1 LEIQSDASLEGL
13 FLSLKQTIQPIID
26 LKELSLSLNTQK
38 VLSPNQ
44 GINRLVDLLQS
55 LTRTR
60 LERFKL
66 SCDQNTVTEEPVFLL
81 MMRNIANFTCLKVLH
96 IEFPFATLDFN
107 DEGFNEFSSSLAS
120 FHGLTDLNV
129 ALEGFNGVTETSL
142 KTLGVHI
149 VNPDK
154 LQSINLHLVS
164 IGTPISDSSL
174 LSWQQVFKKAQNLKN
189 LKFEFNY
196 LSMDNTVTDRALS
209 AFADLNDE
217 SIEQLNLVFAVPK
230 HSFTDE
236 GLLLFDQKLQR
247 LRNLRK
253 LRLCFLSTEH
263 EFTVNGVK
271 PLLGTISHLTKLYD
285 LQLSLNLKPNAT
297 FTESDMEDFVA
308 ALKNFWYLE
317 EISLQIFGSGVKVS
331 NYFVWKMLRNLSFDK
346 RLKKIFLSFENA
358 EIDLKSEL
366 MVKLPSML
374 SSLKRLKNIVLV
386 VKHNSLEVSDKDLN
400 SFVNQMKKRNKNLR
414 YPFIKVK

>member
-1 LEIQSDASLEGL
+1 
-13 FLSLKQTIQPIID
+13 
-26 LKELSLSLNTQK
+26 
-38 VLSPNQ
+38 
-44 GINRLVDLLQS
+44 
-55 LTRTR
+55 
-60 LERFKL
+60 
-66 SCDQNTVTEEPVFLL
+66 
-81 MMRNIANFTCLKVLH
+81 
-96 IEFPFATLDFN
+96 
-107 DEGFNEFSSSLAS
+107 
-120 FHGLTDLNV
+120 V

-317 EISLQIFGSGVKVS
+317 GISLQIFGSGVKVS

-386 VKHNSLEVSDKDLN
+386 VKHNSFEVSDKDVN
-400 SFVNQMKKRNKNLR
+400 SFVNQMKKRNKNLM

>member
-1 LEIQSDASLEGL
+1 
-13 FLSLKQTIQPIID
+13 
-26 LKELSLSLNTQK
+26 
-38 VLSPNQ
+38 
-44 GINRLVDLLQS
+44 
-55 LTRTR
+55 
-60 LERFKL
+60 
-66 SCDQNTVTEEPVFLL
+66 
-81 MMRNIANFTCLKVLH
+81 
-96 IEFPFATLDFN
+96 
-107 DEGFNEFSSSLAS
+107 
-120 FHGLTDLNV
+120 
-129 ALEGFNGVTETSL
+129 
-142 KTLGVHI
+142 
-149 VNPDK
+149 
-154 LQSINLHLVS
+154 
-164 IGTPISDSSL
+164 
-174 LSWQQVFKKAQNLKN
+174 
-189 LKFEFNY
+189 
-196 LSMDNTVTDRALS
+196 MDNTVTDRALS

-317 EISLQIFGSGVKVS
+317 GISLQIFGSGVKVS

-386 VKHNSLEVSDKDLN
+386 VKHNSFEVSDKDVN
-400 SFVNQMKKRNKNLR
+400 SFVNQMKKRNKNLM